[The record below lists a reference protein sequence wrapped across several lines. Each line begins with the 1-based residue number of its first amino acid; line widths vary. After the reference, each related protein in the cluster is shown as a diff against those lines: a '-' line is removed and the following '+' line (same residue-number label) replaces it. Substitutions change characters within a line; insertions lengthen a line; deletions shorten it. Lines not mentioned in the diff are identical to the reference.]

1 MEKGEAKYCELSS
14 CTCLE
19 LISMTNGLKVH
30 RQKPFRICSKPNVQ
44 KLRHIELVELDTCS
58 EDGWRKLGKE

>member
-19 LISMTNGLKVH
+19 LISMTNGIKAL
-30 RQKPFRICSKPNVQ
+30 RQKPFRICSKNVQ
-44 KLRHIELVELDTCS
+44 KLRDIELVELDTCS